1 ASDSRGDPGREREV
15 AQAAGGGSRAMDPA
29 TVPVGSGSP
38 RPGSPAPPDL
48 EAVPLVALNFA
59 VRRRLG
65 LYLNPRAPV
74 AADWTALAEELGY
87 EYLEIRHLEAQQ
99 DPAARLLED
108 WQGRCPGGATV
119 GRLLALLR
127 ALGRHDILADLG
139 DRIEEDC
146 KKYLQRKEQPL
157 QVPAVDSSVPKTL
170 EMSGITTRDDPY

>member
-1 ASDSRGDPGREREV
+1 MD
-15 AQAAGGGSRAMDPA
+15 AATAPA
-29 TVPVGSGSP
+29 GSGSP
-38 RPGSPAPPDL
+38 AAPDL
-48 EAVPLVALNFA
+48 EAVPLVALNFG

-87 EYLEIRHLEAQQ
+87 EYLEIKHLEAQP

-127 ALGRHDILADLG
+127 AVGRHDILTDLG
-139 DRIEEDC
+139 GRIGES
-146 KKYLQRKEQPL
+146 R
-157 QVPAVDSSVPKTL
+157 S
-170 EMSGITTRDDPY
+170 